1 MNLSRSLSLVTL
13 LAGALTVVAAAQ
25 TPPVPR
31 PFPGSGGGTGS
42 GSSTAPPRPAPG
54 PATPGPADPAP
65 VTSQPLAPAAAPT
78 AGPSTAPTRGGDIGD
93 VPLYPAAE
101 YLATYE
107 AGMGQRYVLYGSDAG
122 FETVVAYYR
131 QSLKNGGREIYRTPA
146 VQQWDLG
153 RFQEER
159 MAYPPSVVVKDYSTG
174 TPAGY
179 LFVKGSTQKRYR
191 TVIQVVPPPSAVTGR

>member
-1 MNLSRSLSLVTL
+1 MNPSRSLSFVTL
-13 LAGALTVVAAAQ
+13 LACVLTVSTAAQ

-31 PFPGSGGGTGS
+31 PFPGSGGGMGS
-42 GSSTAPPRPAPG
+42 GSSTPPTRPAPG
-54 PATPGPADPAP
+54 PATTSPAEPTP
-65 VTSQPLAPAAAPT
+65 VSSQPLAPAAASPAAT
-78 AGPSTAPTRGGDIGD
+78 AKAGGDIGD
-93 VPLYPAAE
+93 VPLYPSAE

-131 QSLKNGGREIYRTPA
+131 QTLKNGGREVYRAPA
-146 VQQWDLG
+146 IQQWDLG

-159 MAYPPSVVVKDYSTG
+159 MVYPPSVVVKDYSAG

-179 LFVKGSTQKRYR
+179 LFVTGTTQKRYR
-191 TVIQVVPPPSAVTGR
+191 TVIQIVPPPPGPTGR